1 MFRRQAPSFEQTTD
15 WEAGKADGGAILDV
29 REPQEWAMGT
39 LPDAIKISRGVIPN
53 RLDDLPEEKILVVC
67 RSGNRSMTVANWLSR
82 QGYEV
87 ANLTG
92 GLVRQGMRA

>member
-1 MFRRQAPSFEQTTD
+1 MFRRQATAFEQTTD
-15 WEAGKADGGAILDV
+15 WKAWKADGGVILDV
-29 REPQEWAMGT
+29 REPHEWAMGT
-39 LPDAIKISRGVIPN
+39 LPDSIKISMGE
-53 RLDDLPEEKILVVC
+53 LPRRVDELPKKKILVVC

-82 QGYEV
+82 QGFET